1 MKPANLPCVYLQPS
15 LLYLLYVLLSYVKTV
30 NIQMKI
36 TRFLT
41 EAVSW
46 KSKTFL
52 IVKIWYVLGF
62 EQKFSGYPIASQ
74 FVNYFWSILLFR
86 VITGYLWD
94 CFMPIL
100 CFFHYQRKVGMA
112 RLLLLFDIVKKISW
126 KPQFWIS
133 IDLSEEGI
141 SQIWIMAPIDPKW
154 FSSLLVDNW
163 TVEMRARSVL
173 DYIHD

>member
-15 LLYLLYVLLSYVKTV
+15 LLYLLYVLLSCVKTV

-46 KSKTFL
+46 KPKTFL

-62 EQKFSGYPIASQ
+62 EQKFSGFPIASQ
-74 FVNYFWSILLFR
+74 FVNYFWIILLFR

-112 RLLLLFDIVKKISW
+112 RLLLLFDIVKKNILETPVLNFHRFIQRRNLS
-126 KPQFWIS
+126 
-133 IDLSEEGI
+133 DL
-141 SQIWIMAPIDPKW
+141 
-154 FSSLLVDNW
+154 DNGTHW
-163 TVEMRARSVL
+163 SKMIFLITSR
-173 DYIHD
+173 